1 MKIILI
7 GADGQLGSDLFTILK
22 QEHEVI
28 PWYYPERD
36 VTQLEKNRLE
46 LRRLCPDLLINTAAY
61 NRVDDAEGDPASAF
75 LINAVAVRDLVRLCQ
90 ESDTR
95 LMHFSSDYVFDG
107 SGRTPYSEED
117 HPNPLCV
124 YGNSKLAGEFFV
136 RNGMERFYLI
146 RTCGLYGVAGCWG
159 KATNFVDTMVGLA
172 DTVEV
177 VRVVN
182 DQWVTPT
189 ATQELAQNLAA
200 LIQTEAYGLY
210 HMTNSGQCTWFEFA
224 QEIFRLIGKSP
235 QLEPVDSTTFGS
247 PAKRPAYS
255 VLENRQAACLGI
267 PEFIP
272 WQDALR
278 SYLLSKGHFK
288 TTPAD

>member
-7 GADGQLGSDLFTILK
+7 GADGQLGTDLFSILK

-36 VTQLEKNRLE
+36 ITQPMELRLE
-46 LRRLCPDLLINTAAY
+46 LMRLRPDLLINTAAY
-61 NRVDDAEGDPASAF
+61 NRVDDAEVDISSAF
-75 LINAVAVRDLVRLCQ
+75 LLNAVAVRGLVKLCLAA
-90 ESDTR
+90 DAA

-107 SGRTPYSEED
+107 SERSPYSEED
-117 HPNPLCV
+117 NPNPLCV

-146 RTCGLYGVAGCWG
+146 RTCGLYGTADCWG
-159 KATNFVDTMVGLA
+159 NGSNFVETMVQLA
-172 DTVEV
+172 NTGKI

-189 ATQELAQNLAA
+189 STQELAQHLAA
-200 LIQTEAYGLY
+200 LVQTEAFGLY
-210 HMTNSGQCTWFEFA
+210 HMTNSGQCTWYEFA

-235 QLEPVDSTTFGS
+235 QLKPVDTTIFGS
-247 PAKRPAYS
+247 LAKRPAYS
-255 VLENRQAACLGI
+255 VLENRQMAQLDI
-267 PEFIP
+267 PEFAP
-272 WQDALR
+272 WQNALK
-278 SYLLSKGHFK
+278 SYLLSKGHLK
-288 TTPAD
+288 TAPAD